1 MDKEIWVIVMKKIL
15 HLFQIIDEDGQYQY
29 HDHELVHDCKEDQE
43 ELHHNVIHLYPH
55 CFSKQTNKKIYN

>member
-1 MDKEIWVIVMKKIL
+1 MDKEIWVIGMKKIP

-43 ELHHNVIHLYPH
+43 ELHHNVIH
-55 CFSKQTNKKIYN
+55 